1 MATPD
6 RRPVMDP
13 EAALGFLA
21 QASGVLAG
29 SLDYEH
35 TLLEVARLT
44 VPDVADWC
52 AVDVVEPDGSLRQI
66 TSTHPDAEQEALL
79 MELRRRYR
87 EEKGGE
93 AGATY
98 AILSG
103 EATLAKDTTQDAE
116 ITLKPDEQELYR
128 RLGPKSYMIVPLVAR
143 GRTIGA
149 LTLLSTREGRHYTE
163 GDLDFAQHLGRRF
176 ALAIDNARLYDE
188 AESARAMLDT
198 LFRSVPVGLAI
209 LDAELRLVR
218 ANDAISA
225 TAGRSAAECV
235 GCSIPALF
243 GEHGE
248 ELEPL
253 CRQVLETG
261 EPLLDHDA
269 TWGARHY
276 VVSCTPVRAADGS
289 PAGVGLVTI
298 DVTERRRL
306 LERVQAAG
314 RRSAFLARAGEV
326 LESSLDYE
334 TTLRNVAAVAVPDI
348 ADWCAIHVLE
358 DSGAIRLVAAAHAD
372 PSRERLAWELNERY
386 PTLPDAQGG
395 PAAVI

>member
-1 MATPD
+1 MSTTN
-6 RRPVMDP
+6 RRQPVMDP
-13 EAALGFLA
+13 ESALGFLA

-29 SLDYEH
+29 SLHYER
-35 TLLEVARLT
+35 TLKEVATLT

-128 RLGPKSYMIVPLVAR
+128 RLGPKSYMIAPLVAR

-163 GDLDFAQHLGRRF
+163 GHLDFAQHLARRF

-188 AESARAMLDT
+188 AERSRAMLDT
-198 LFRSVPVGLAI
+198 LFQSVPVGLAF
-209 LDAELRLVR
+209 LDRELRCVR
-218 ANDAISA
+218 ANEALAAIA
-225 TAGRSAAECV
+225 GDVETACA
-235 GCSIPALF
+235 
-243 GEHGE
+243 
-248 ELEPL
+248 
-253 CRQVLETG
+253 
-261 EPLLDHDA
+261 
-269 TWGARHY
+269 
-276 VVSCTPVRAADGS
+276 GS
-289 PAGVGLVTI
+289 PLAQ
-298 DVTERRRL
+298 L
-306 LERVQAAG
+306 LG
-314 RRSAFLARAGEV
+314 RA
-326 LESSLDYE
+326 
-334 TTLRNVAAVAVPDI
+334 
-348 ADWCAIHVLE
+348 
-358 DSGAIRLVAAAHAD
+358 DSGL
-372 PSRERLAWELNERY
+372 ERLARR
-386 PTLPDAQGG
+386 
-395 PAAVI
+395 VV